1 MRKFIV
7 VLLMVSMLI
16 IPVTSFAEGEKT
28 GVSVSAKAA
37 ALVDAES
44 GRMLY
49 EYNGNKKLPIASITK
64 VMTLL
69 LSYEAIESGV
79 LSLDEKI
86 TASETAAGMGGSQAF
101 IDAGYN
107 YSVEDL
113 IKSVII
119 ASANDAAVL
128 LAERISGSEEA
139 FVNKMNKRASEL
151 GMEDTTFKNCTG
163 LPSEGHLSSAR
174 DVAKMSCELLKHDEY
189 FKWGT
194 IWMDKLVHEKDGR
207 FTELVNTNKLI
218 RSLNGCDGLK
228 TGYTSEAG
236 FCVTTTAKRNGMR
249 LISVVLGSSSSKERF
264 NDSAKLI
271 NYGFANYE
279 NKKIVSKGEVY
290 STLKIN
296 NGREKECELIALDDI
311 YLCVKNDGSEVVE
324 TALSVPENIYAPVL
338 QGQEIG
344 EIIISLNGKEVVK
357 NALVSKNEYKKAG
370 FTDRLKEIIT
380 NWN

>member
-69 LSYEAIESGV
+69 LSYEAIENGV

-113 IKSVII
+113 IKS
-119 ASANDAAVL
+119 
-128 LAERISGSEEA
+128 EE
-139 FVNKMNKRASEL
+139 
-151 GMEDTTFKNCTG
+151 
-163 LPSEGHLSSAR
+163 
-174 DVAKMSCELLKHDEY
+174 
-189 FKWGT
+189 
-194 IWMDKLVHEKDGR
+194 
-207 FTELVNTNKLI
+207 
-218 RSLNGCDGLK
+218 
-228 TGYTSEAG
+228 
-236 FCVTTTAKRNGMR
+236 
-249 LISVVLGSSSSKERF
+249 
-264 NDSAKLI
+264 
-271 NYGFANYE
+271 
-279 NKKIVSKGEVY
+279 
-290 STLKIN
+290 KIN
-296 NGREKECELIALDDI
+296 E
-311 YLCVKNDGSEVVE
+311 
-324 TALSVPENIYAPVL
+324 
-338 QGQEIG
+338 
-344 EIIISLNGKEVVK
+344 
-357 NALVSKNEYKKAG
+357 
-370 FTDRLKEIIT
+370 
-380 NWN
+380 

>member
-16 IPVTSFAEGEKT
+16 IPVTSFAEGEKP
-28 GVSVSAKAA
+28 GVSVSTKAA

-69 LSYEAIESGV
+69 LSYEAIENGV

-279 NKKIVSKGEVY
+279 NKKIVLKGEVY

-338 QGQEIG
+338 QGQKIG